1 MKLLIEHNGGLG
13 DAIIDTAFI
22 KKLKEKHPEY
32 EIDLFTY
39 FDNAEIFSSASYVKT
54 VIPAPKNYNH
64 INISANLKNK
74 YDKHIYINGL
84 LGWAF
89 FTTQKTLFQQRSEL
103 YNIYAA
109 PNDME
114 ISLGDD
120 RLPNDIFNDFGTTVV
135 FSAPK
140 NQTVMSGKTINKA
153 VWEKIFDMY
162 KDIAFIQI
170 GTKDYDLE
178 FDKRDNVI
186 DLMDQLSILQAL
198 SAIPIATFLIGC
210 DNFLNHASRVFKKKG
225 LFLWGANDPKQYGWE
240 QNINLYNKKHCSPCL
255 TSHKNHTCCF
265 AEGIDN
271 IPFNEIKKA
280 IDQLK

>member
-32 EIDLFTY
+32 KIDLFTY
-39 FDNAEIFSSASYVKT
+39 FDNAEIFFSASYLET
-54 VIPAPKNYNH
+54 VIPVPKNYNH
-64 INISANLKNK
+64 INISDSLKNK
-74 YDKHIYINGL
+74 YDKHIYIAGL

-103 YNIYAA
+103 YNIDAL
-109 PNDME
+109 PDDME
-114 ISLGDD
+114 ILLDNDG
-120 RLPNDIFNDFGTTVV
+120 LPDDIFNDFNTIVV

-140 NQTVMSGKTINKA
+140 NQALMSGKTIHKA
-153 VWEKIFDMY
+153 VWEQIFDTY
-162 KDIAFIQI
+162 TDIAFLQI

-178 FDKRDNVI
+178 FDQRDNVI
-186 DLMDQLSILQAL
+186 NLMDQLSIRQAL
-198 SAIPIATFLIGC
+198 SAIPISTFIIGC
-210 DNFLNHASRVFKKKG
+210 DNFLNHASRVFKKRG

-255 TSHKNHTCCF
+255 TSHKDHTCCF

-280 IDQLK
+280 ITELI